1 MLDVTKQFLGA
12 SVVHFLNVGLSY
24 AAGRPVHGPRTN
36 LCAVYLVSLLVDT
49 TVGIAILWGWLRII
63 DHLLKRSGIHS
74 VPSGDYGPPPLR
86 CMLQRWA
93 RQTSVFV
100 LATICMKLCIFLV
113 FQLAPAVFLLGDWL
127 LEYVARGNLRYQ
139 VVFVMFVYDFMV
151 FSELFVDVQPIL
163 TYGIVRFPLFM
174 NAFQFC
180 VIDTFIKFEK
190 KQYCTREKKLLTL
203 PPPAIRKNNANR
215 NTHVATATAA
225 AVTAAFTE
233 TTPLL
238 PM

>member
-1 MLDVTKQFLGA
+1 MVLHHWDACSNDGLVKQVFLSWRQFAWSFVSSLYSSLPRPFSCLVIGCLNTSQGAICGTK
-12 SVVHFLNVGLSY
+12 SY
-24 AAGRPVHGPRTN
+24 L
-36 LCAVYLVSLLVDT
+36 LCLCT
-49 TVGIAILWGWLRII
+49 ILWCFWII
-63 DHLLKRSGIHS
+63 
-74 VPSGDYGPPPLR
+74 
-86 CMLQRWA
+86 CW
-93 RQTSVFV
+93 
-100 LATICMKLCIFLV
+100 C
-113 FQLAPAVFLLGDWL
+113 
-127 LEYVARGNLRYQ
+127 
-139 VVFVMFVYDFMV
+139 
-151 FSELFVDVQPIL
+151 VQPIL

-203 PPPAIRKNNANR
+203 PPPAIRKSNANR

>member
-1 MLDVTKQFLGA
+1 
-12 SVVHFLNVGLSY
+12 
-24 AAGRPVHGPRTN
+24 
-36 LCAVYLVSLLVDT
+36 
-49 TVGIAILWGWLRII
+49 
-63 DHLLKRSGIHS
+63 
-74 VPSGDYGPPPLR
+74 
-86 CMLQRWA
+86 
-93 RQTSVFV
+93 
-100 LATICMKLCIFLV
+100 MKLCIFLV

>member
-1 MLDVTKQFLGA
+1 MGSSNKCF
-12 SVVHFLNVGLSY
+12 
-24 AAGRPVHGPRTN
+24 
-36 LCAVYLVSLLVDT
+36 C
-49 TVGIAILWGWLRII
+49 
-63 DHLLKRSGIHS
+63 
-74 VPSGDYGPPPLR
+74 
-86 CMLQRWA
+86 
-93 RQTSVFV
+93 
-100 LATICMKLCIFLV
+100 
-113 FQLAPAVFLLGDWL
+113 LGDNLHEALYLPCIPACPGRFLAWWL
-127 LEYVARGNLRYQ
+127 AAWIRRKGQSALPSRICYVCVRFYG
-139 VVFVMFVYDFMV
+139 VFWIICWC
-151 FSELFVDVQPIL
+151 VQPIL